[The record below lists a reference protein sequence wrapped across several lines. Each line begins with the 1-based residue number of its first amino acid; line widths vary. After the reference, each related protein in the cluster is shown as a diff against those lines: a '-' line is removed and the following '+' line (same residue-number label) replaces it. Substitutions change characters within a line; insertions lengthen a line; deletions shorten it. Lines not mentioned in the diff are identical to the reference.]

1 MTDPTTSVEP
11 TKDPTSGVGES
22 PFKGPYFHMHGKI
35 WMPSAKGGDTF
46 VLDVRGWGYL
56 TGRGGALGLDE
67 DEAAK
72 IQDAFGDKVAAALNA
87 YETPAKPQS
96 DRVKELESALRD
108 VDVHSL
114 IITSGTSRGC
124 SEIDHQKIVALIH
137 RVRKALQEQPKCTL

>member
-11 TKDPTSGVGES
+11 TKEPGVGES

-96 DRVKELESALRD
+96 DRVKELEAALRLAKEFIENGID
-108 VDVHSL
+108 YGFISL
-114 IITSGTSRGC
+114 PDDKGDPSHDTLPAI
-124 SEIDHQKIVALIH
+124 
-137 RVRKALQEQPKCTL
+137 RKALQEQPKCTL

>member
-87 YETPAKPQS
+87 YEAPAKPQP
-96 DRVKELESALRD
+96 DRVKELEAALHEIAKQRLYSECDFD
-108 VDVHSL
+108 VCDNYDWV
-114 IITSGTSRGC
+114 GGYDAC
-124 SEIDHQKIVALIH
+124 VEVA
-137 RVRKALQEQPKCTL
+137 RKALQEQPKK